1 MANFSIIRTLAKE
14 RRMSLKTLAQNVGI
28 SENGIHAI
36 LKNNITTSDTLERI
50 SQVLGVSPAVFF
62 DVPQQGSANAVGE
75 GASAIV
81 GNDNEIVP
89 KRVLDM
95 LAQKDERINELT
107 NKLLSLTK

>member
-1 MANFSIIRTLAKE
+1 MANLSLIKTLAKE
-14 RRMSLKTLAQNVGI
+14 RKITLKSLSQTIGMTEQGMQSLI
-28 SENGIHAI
+28 
-36 LKNNITTSDTLERI
+36 KNNATNTDTLERI

-62 DVPQQGSANAVGE
+62 DVPQQGAANAVGD

-95 LAQKDERINELT
+95 LDQKDARINELT